1 MLYNL
6 QNTDEI
12 KKFDERCV
20 WLKSKGK
27 TVDLI
32 EKKNTRTTNQNS
44 ALHMLFGIMTNQ
56 LNELGLEFHYFG
68 LKGQVL
74 TTRYTPFICKEH
86 LWRPIQITMFGITST
101 TKINTEQINEIVDV
115 LSKWFGEKGVVIQFP
130 SKETI
135 EKMIIKR
142 TSV

>member
-1 MLYNL
+1 MIYKL
-6 QNTDEI
+6 QNDKEI
-12 KKFDERCV
+12 QAFNDKCLYF
-20 WLKSKGK
+20 KSHGK

-32 EKKNTRTTNQNS
+32 EKKNTRSTNQNS

-115 LSKWFGEKGVVIQFP
+115 LSKWFGEKGAVIQFP

-135 EKMIIKR
+135 EKMIIK
-142 TSV
+142 

>member
-1 MLYNL
+1 MLFNL
-6 QNTDEI
+6 QNDKEI
-12 KKFDERCV
+12 QAFNDKCLYF
-20 WLKSKGK
+20 KSQGK
-27 TVDLI
+27 TVDII

-44 ALHMLFGIMTNQ
+44 AIHLLFGIMTNQ

-130 SKETI
+130 SKENI
-135 EKMIIKR
+135 EKMIIK
-142 TSV
+142 